1 MYKIIIAE
9 DEKRSRNFIVNIL
22 QSRLVDFE
30 IVADFSDGN
39 EVIEY
44 LKSNS
49 ADVVLCDIKMTEVS
63 GLDVAKWIYHNIPR
77 SKVILLSAY
86 QDFKFATTAIKYNVF
101 EYLTKPVHIPEL
113 LEVFSNLKS
122 ILDSESRDSDIINYY
137 KVDIFNKILKGYYT
151 SENDINEVFH
161 KIQLSSLLHCPC
173 GTLDINI
180 KDFDCNDSL
189 ITLQLHNIATFADKT
204 NKIFYT
210 SCTNNS
216 FSFIFFML
224 SSDVLPN
231 TFCQN
236 IVKNISDI
244 LKKRISI
251 KAIKSFNNIYEM
263 NRSILSDASTENPNE
278 FAKEKVLLMLDSGDI
293 SQVDNLIA
301 IISNTYNKHTLD
313 EQKSAYFS
321 ILSNISELLSNEFAH
336 PINLSDMKEEFND
349 ASDITSLNTLLKNKF
364 LEIISLHLDED
375 ICSRNILKIRDYIV
389 ENCTQPLTLEH
400 IAKMA
405 HYSPAWF
412 SKMFK
417 TYIGQTYIEFLIS
430 CRINKAKQ
438 LLIDTNLKVEDI
450 GEAVGYPN
458 THSFMRTFKKRC
470 NLSPSGYRRKYK
482 TN

>member
-77 SKVILLSAY
+77 IKVILLSAY

-173 GTLDINI
+173 GTFDINI
-180 KDFDCNDSL
+180 
-189 ITLQLHNIATFADKT
+189 
-204 NKIFYT
+204 
-210 SCTNNS
+210 
-216 FSFIFFML
+216 
-224 SSDVLPN
+224 
-231 TFCQN
+231 
-236 IVKNISDI
+236 
-244 LKKRISI
+244 
-251 KAIKSFNNIYEM
+251 
-263 NRSILSDASTENPNE
+263 
-278 FAKEKVLLMLDSGDI
+278 
-293 SQVDNLIA
+293 
-301 IISNTYNKHTLD
+301 
-313 EQKSAYFS
+313 
-321 ILSNISELLSNEFAH
+321 
-336 PINLSDMKEEFND
+336 
-349 ASDITSLNTLLKNKF
+349 
-364 LEIISLHLDED
+364 
-375 ICSRNILKIRDYIV
+375 
-389 ENCTQPLTLEH
+389 
-400 IAKMA
+400 
-405 HYSPAWF
+405 
-412 SKMFK
+412 
-417 TYIGQTYIEFLIS
+417 
-430 CRINKAKQ
+430 
-438 LLIDTNLKVEDI
+438 
-450 GEAVGYPN
+450 
-458 THSFMRTFKKRC
+458 
-470 NLSPSGYRRKYK
+470 
-482 TN
+482 